1 MARDFTI
8 QNDDSRNKTLTVTY
22 VVQIKDTVGYMVTL
36 PQVIGDRND
45 LLATVTVPSGIIRH
59 TPIAQQIGGPISLRN
74 NTVPYQTSTTST
86 QG

>member
-22 VVQIKDTVGYMVTL
+22 VVQINGYMVTL
-36 PQVIGDRND
+36 PQVIGDPND

>member
-8 QNDDSRNKTLTVTY
+8 QNDDSRNKTLTVAY
-22 VVQIKDTVGYMVTL
+22 VVQINGYMVTL
-36 PQVIGDRND
+36 PQVIGDPND
-45 LLATVTVPSGIIRH
+45 LLATTDPSGIIRH

>member
-8 QNDDSRNKTLTVTY
+8 QNDDSRNKTLTAAY
-22 VVQIKDTVGYMVTL
+22 VVQINGYMVTL
-36 PQVIGDRND
+36 PQVIGDPND
-45 LLATVTVPSGIIRH
+45 LLATVTAPSGIIRH